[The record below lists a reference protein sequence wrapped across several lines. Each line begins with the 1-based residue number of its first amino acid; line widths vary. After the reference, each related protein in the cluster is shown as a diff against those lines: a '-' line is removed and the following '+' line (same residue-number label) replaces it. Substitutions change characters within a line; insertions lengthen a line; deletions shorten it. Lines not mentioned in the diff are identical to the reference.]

1 MTFRLA
7 ALGDLPALV
16 RIDALGREALLRD
29 AIAHGACLLALCE
42 GQPAAFAIQKSDFFG
57 YPFVELVVVDA
68 AFRRRGIGLAMLVHL
83 AGACAADRLFTSTNA
98 SNEPMQRLLT
108 RAGFV
113 RCGQIDALDV
123 GDAELVYVKWLC
135 LRTGQR

>member
-7 ALGDLPALV
+7 VMDDLPALL

-29 AIAHGACLLALCE
+29 AIANGACRLALFD
-42 GQPAAFAIQKSDFFG
+42 GQPAAFAIQKNDFFG
-57 YPFVELVVVDA
+57 YPFIELLVVDA
-68 AFRRRGIGLAMLVHL
+68 PLRRRGIGLTMLAHL
-83 AGACAADRLFTSTNA
+83 AEACAADRLFTSTNA
-98 SNEPMQRLLT
+98 SNEPMQRLLA

-123 GDAELVYVKWLC
+123 GDAELVYVKWL
-135 LRTGQR
+135 